1 MMGASGARD
10 DLPPRGPE
18 EELRLTPRGAPA
30 YPELPPGGETCITC
44 SLLLRGV
51 GAGRSV
57 PYPGSMGRSAVSGIE
72 RSVRARPVILAVA
85 GDSAAGKTTLAR
97 GVAEVLGP
105 ERVTR
110 ICTDDY
116 HRYDREARARLG
128 ITPLHPDCNY
138 LDIVEQH
145 LRLLA
150 NGEPILK
157 PVYDHRTG
165 TFAPPVYVE
174 PREFVLV
181 EGLLPLCTGAMR
193 RAIDVKVFLDPEEEL
208 RRAWKLRR
216 DCTERGYEPDQVLGE
231 LERREPDAAA
241 FIRPQSAH
249 ADIVVRFFRHPGD
262 RDPSEPLH
270 ARLVLRPTLPHPDPE
285 ALVGVAGPDGPIR
298 LRLDR
303 DRGKPA
309 DVLEIAADCP
319 AQTARAVEEAIWR
332 RLSTDGS
339 LRRERLGWHDGPG
352 GGRRS
357 EALALAQLLIVYH
370 LAMAAS
376 GGTVDPVGE
385 PRGSDPRPRLVSE
398 RSD

>member
-1 MMGASGARD
+1 MARPA
-10 DLPPRGPE
+10 LELARTGSPTRG
-18 EELRLTPRGAPA
+18 
-30 YPELPPGGETCITC
+30 
-44 SLLLRGV
+44 
-51 GAGRSV
+51 
-57 PYPGSMGRSAVSGIE
+57 
-72 RSVRARPVILAVA
+72 RPVILAIA

-97 GVAEVLGP
+97 GVAEVIGP

-116 HRYDREARARLG
+116 HRYDRRARAELG

-150 NGEPILK
+150 GGEPILK

-165 TFAPPVYVE
+165 TFAPPAYVR
-174 PREFVLV
+174 PRDFVVV
-181 EGLLPLCTGAMR
+181 EGLLPLCTKAMR
-193 RAIDVKVFLDPEEEL
+193 DCVDVKVYLDPEEEL

-216 DCTERGYEPDQVLGE
+216 DCAERGYEPSEVLAE

-249 ADIVVRFFRHPGD
+249 ADIVVRFFRHPRD

-270 ARLVLRPTLPHPDPE
+270 ARLVLRPTLPHPDLE
-285 ALVGVAGPDGPIR
+285 GLVGVAGPDGPIR

-309 DVLEIAADCP
+309 DVLEISADCP
-319 AQTARAVEEAIWR
+319 PEAARDVEEAIWR
-332 RLSTDGS
+332 RMSSGGA
-339 LRRERLGWHDGPG
+339 LRRDRLGWHEGAG

-370 LAMAAS
+370 LVVAAAGEALEPGP
-376 GGTVDPVGE
+376 GGDARVPNAE
-385 PRGSDPRPRLVSE
+385 PARLPG
-398 RSD
+398 

>member
-1 MMGASGARD
+1 M
-10 DLPPRGPE
+10 
-18 EELRLTPRGAPA
+18 
-30 YPELPPGGETCITC
+30 
-44 SLLLRGV
+44 
-51 GAGRSV
+51 
-57 PYPGSMGRSAVSGIE
+57 
-72 RSVRARPVILAVA
+72 ILAIA

-97 GVAEVLGP
+97 GVAEVIGP

-110 ICTDDY
+110 VCTDDY
-116 HRYDREARARLG
+116 HRYDREARSQLG

-150 NGEPILK
+150 GGEPIVK

-165 TFAPPVYVE
+165 TFAPPVYVK
-174 PREFVLV
+174 PGDFVVV
-181 EGLLPLCTGAMR
+181 EGLLPLYTKAMR
-193 RAIDVKVFLDPEEEL
+193 DCIDVKVYLDPEEEL

-216 DCTERGYEPDQVLGE
+216 DCTERGYESAQVLAE

-249 ADIVVRFFRHPGD
+249 ADLVVRFFRHPDD

-270 ARLVLRPTLPHPDPE
+270 ARLVLRPTLPHPDLQ
-285 ALVGVAGPDGPIR
+285 ALVAVAGPDGPIR

-309 DVLEIAADCP
+309 DVLEISADCP
-319 AQTARAVEEAIWR
+319 PETARAVEEAIWR
-332 RLSTDGS
+332 RMSPDRA
-339 LRRERLGWHDGPG
+339 LRRDRLGWHDGAG

-370 LAMAAS
+370 LVVAAE
-376 GGTVDPVGE
+376 GE
-385 PRGSDPRPRLVSE
+385 PVAAGEGAVEPASAGGSGSGPPRTGAVS
-398 RSD
+398 

>member
-1 MMGASGARD
+1 M
-10 DLPPRGPE
+10 
-18 EELRLTPRGAPA
+18 
-30 YPELPPGGETCITC
+30 
-44 SLLLRGV
+44 
-51 GAGRSV
+51 
-57 PYPGSMGRSAVSGIE
+57 
-72 RSVRARPVILAVA
+72 ILAIA

-105 ERVTR
+105 DRVTR

-128 ITPLHPDCNY
+128 ITPLHPACNY

-174 PREFVLV
+174 PNAFVVV
-181 EGLLPLCTGAMR
+181 EGLLPLSTKAMR
-193 RAIDVKVFLDPEEEL
+193 DCIDVKVYLDPEEEL

-216 DCTERGYEPDQVLGE
+216 DCAERGYEPSEVLAE

-249 ADIVVRFFRHPGD
+249 ADIVVRFFRHPED

-270 ARLVLRPTLPHPDPE
+270 ARLVLRPTLPHPDLE
-285 ALVGVAGPDGPIR
+285 VLVAAAGPDGPIR

-319 AQTARAVEEAIWR
+319 PGTARAVEEAIWR
-332 RLSTDGS
+332 RLSPDGS
-339 LRRERLGWHDGPG
+339 LRRDRLGWHDGSG

-370 LAMAAS
+370 LVMAAD
-376 GGTVDPVGE
+376 GGTMEPAPEPASPRTPAGE
-385 PRGSDPRPRLVSE
+385 RAG
-398 RSD
+398 